1 MGSTYEKQIL
11 KAPDFLHSNTKQ
23 GDSSVWKSI
32 VKCKDLIRQGIR
44 WSVGVGQ
51 DILFW
56 FDNWVDNRALLD
68 IMSLDEHMISNPA
81 AKVCDFMHNKQ
92 WNVSMLAQ
100 TINNPIIV
108 QKIIGIPIPFNE
120 VQDSFCWGLS
130 TSGAFSTK
138 SATWLTQGSYSLEDP
153 PWPFRWIWRIDTMP
167 KIKIFIWQMCLN
179 ALPVRGLLFRRGGYV
194 DPQCPLCFDDIESIQ
209 HLFKECAHTQPV

>member
-1 MGSTYEKQIL
+1 MAWDPLCKPKDRGGIDLRKTAVVNTTFQCKLAWKIITNRESLWVRLMRNKYL
-11 KAPDFLHSNTKQ
+11 KHQDFLHSNSKQ

-44 WSVGVGQ
+44 WSVGDGRH
-51 DILFW
+51 ILFW
-56 FDNWVDNRALLD
+56 FDDWVDNRTLLE

-92 WNVSMLAQ
+92 WNVSVLAQ

-138 SATWLTQGSYSLEDP
+138 SATWLTQGSHSLEEP
-153 PWPFRWIWRIDTMP
+153 PWPLD
-167 KIKIFIWQMCLN
+167 
-179 ALPVRGLLFRRGGYV
+179 GYGELIRC
-194 DPQCPLCFDDIESIQ
+194 QKLRFLSS
-209 HLFKECAHTQPV
+209 KCA